1 MAKRQDKKAL
11 RVRDIFD
18 NVNTGNR
25 QQWEFINQ
33 KGFDFANDNQLSSD
47 DKEML
52 EEQGMP
58 TFTINRIIPVVE
70 MLNYYATANNPR
82 WQAIGTEGSDSD
94 VAAVFSDMADY
105 VWYQSSGQSLLSN
118 SINDSVSKSIGYL
131 MIDINHNA
139 DQGMGEVVIKQPDP
153 FDIYVDPKS
162 RDLLFKD
169 AAYILMRKVLPR
181 THLMKEYP
189 EAKRKIKNAHSYD
202 NSTYNYTEKVF
213 DETQKDFSPKDILD
227 ESTTDMLDEQD
238 TGKVDLIEYYELF
251 EKEQQLFVNV
261 FYKIPPDP
269 SIVEEIKQK
278 VAAQISQMQKEQQ
291 VALKEK
297 ELELAQM
304 VQSNQ
309 ILPERMQLELE
320 KFQAQMQEQLKVSQ
334 MQFENELQK
343 QSSVIENKVITKQE
357 FNILM
362 KDEQFA
368 DLVVDTVEFY
378 DARIKKTCVV
388 GDVCIYEK
396 YLPTKI
402 KDYPLIPFHYKWTGT
417 PYPISAV
424 SPLIGKQ
431 QELNKVHQ
439 LMVHNASLGSS
450 LRWMYEEG
458 SIDVEHWEKYAAAP
472 GALLP
477 LRSGFSAPTP
487 VMPFQLPNAFFG
499 ISGEGKQDME
509 YLAGIYSS
517 MQGDTKQ
524 TKDMPFKGMLA
535 IDEYGTRR
543 VKYWLKHSVEPALK
557 QVGNL
562 VKQYTQ
568 SVYTAN
574 KIFRIVQPSAIQ
586 EEKQV
591 EINIPV
597 YNDMGE
603 AIGKY
608 MDYSASKF
616 DVRLIA
622 GSTLPVNRWA
632 YLSELKELMKMGVV
646 DDVAV
651 LAETD
656 IKNKDKIVQ
665 RKSLYAQMK
674 QKMDS
679 MEKQMQDKEGTIE
692 TLERQ
697 LVQAGI
703 KSKVMQGEM
712 EVNRKVADLKAK
724 QEIEYNDTKATQQ
737 QIRDESR
744 KQAVE
749 QKENLDN
756 MLNSLPLIKKERK
769 L

>member
-1 MAKRQDKKAL
+1 MAKKRQDKKAL

-33 KGFDFANDNQLSSD
+33 KGFDFANDNQLSAD
-47 DKEML
+47 DKEVL

-70 MLNYYATANNPR
+70 MLNYYATANSPR
-82 WQAIGTEGSDSD
+82 WQAIGTEGSDTD

-105 VWYQSSGQSLLSN
+105 VWYQSNGQSLLSN
-118 SINDSVSKSIGYL
+118 AINDSVAKSIGYL
-131 MIDINHNA
+131 MVDINPNA

-153 FDIYVDPKS
+153 FDVYVDPKS
-162 RDLLFKD
+162 RSLLFED
-169 AAYILMRKVLPR
+169 AAYIMIRKVLPR

-189 EAKRKIKNAHSYD
+189 ESARKIKNAFSYD
-202 NSTYNYTEKVF
+202 NSSYNFTEKVF
-213 DETQKDFSPKDILD
+213 DETQKDFGPKDILD
-227 ESTTDMLDEQD
+227 ESTTDMLDEED
-238 TGKVDLIEYYELF
+238 TGKADLIEYYELF

-261 FYKIPPDP
+261 FYKVPPDP
-269 SIVEEIKQK
+269 SMMESIKKKVRQK
-278 VAAQISQMQKEQQ
+278 VEQMQKEQM
-291 VALKEK
+291 VAYKEK
-297 ELELAQM
+297 ELELMQMAQAG
-304 VQSNQ
+304 Q
-309 ILPERMQLELE
+309 ILPERMKLELE
-320 KFQAQMQEQLKVSQ
+320 KMQQQQQEQVEMAE
-334 MQFENELQK
+334 MQFANELQK
-343 QSSVIENKVITKQE
+343 QASVIDNKVISKQE
-357 FNILM
+357 YNILA
-362 KDEQFA
+362 KDKEFTE
-368 DLVVDTVEFY
+368 LIVDTIEFY
-378 DARIKKTCVV
+378 DSRIKKTCVV

-396 YLPTKI
+396 YLPSKI

-477 LRSGFSAPTP
+477 LRSGFNAPTP

-543 VKYWLKHSVEPALK
+543 VKYWLKHAVEPALK
-557 QVGNL
+557 QTGEL
-562 VKQYTQ
+562 VRQYTQ

-608 MDYSASKF
+608 MDYASAKF

-632 YLSELKELMKMGVV
+632 YLAELKELMKMGVV

-651 LAETD
+651 LSETD
-656 IKNKDKIVQ
+656 IKNKDKIIK
-665 RKSLYAQMK
+665 RKSLYSQMK
-674 QKMDS
+674 QQIDS
-679 MEKQMQDKEGTIE
+679 MQKQVQDKEGTIE

-703 KSKVMQGEM
+703 KNKTMQGQM
-712 EVNRKVADLKAK
+712 EINRKVAETTAAAK
-724 QEIEYNDTKATQQ
+724 SEYAETKSIQQ
-737 QIRDESR
+737 QIRNES
-744 KQAVE
+744 
-749 QKENLDN
+749 QKEFESQKSKLADLLNNLP
-756 MLNSLPLIKKERK
+756 NSKKE
-769 L
+769 

>member
-33 KGFDFANDNQLSSD
+33 KGFDFANDNQLSAD
-47 DKEML
+47 DKELL

-70 MLNYYATANNPR
+70 MLNYYATANSPR
-82 WQAIGTEGSDSD
+82 WQAIGVEGSDSD
-94 VAAVFSDMADY
+94 VASVFSDMADY
-105 VWYQSSGQSLLSN
+105 VWYQSNGQSLLSN
-118 SINDSVSKSIGYL
+118 AINDCVAKSIGYL
-131 MIDINHNA
+131 LVDVNPNA

-153 FDIYVDPKS
+153 FDVYVDPKS
-162 RDLLFKD
+162 RDLLFTD
-169 AAYILMRKVLPR
+169 AAYIMIRKVLPR

-189 EAKRKIKNAHSYD
+189 DSKSKIKNANSYD
-202 NSTYNYTEKVF
+202 NSSYNYTEKVF
-213 DETQKDFSPKDILD
+213 DETQKDFSAKDILD
-227 ESTTDMLDEQD
+227 ESTTDILDEED
-238 TGKVDLIEYYELF
+238 TGREDLIEYYELF
-251 EKEQQLFVNV
+251 EKEQILYVNM
-261 FYKIPPDP
+261 FYKVPPNP
-269 SIVEEIKQK
+269 EIVQKIKLQVEMRVK
-278 VAAQISQMQKEQQ
+278 EMQAEMQ
-291 VALKEK
+291 VSLKEK
-297 ELELAQM
+297 QLQLAEQVKSGQMLE
-304 VQSNQ
+304 
-309 ILPERMQLELE
+309 ERMDLELE
-320 KFQAQMQEQLKVSQ
+320 KLSKEMVEKIKVAE

-343 QSSVIENKVITKQE
+343 QNSVVENKVISKKE
-357 FNILM
+357 FTVLQ
-362 KDEQFA
+362 KDEQFNS
-368 DLVVDTVEFY
+368 LIVDAVEFY
-378 DARIKKTCVV
+378 DSRIKKTCVV
-388 GDVCIYEK
+388 GDACIYEK
-396 YLPTKI
+396 YLPMKI

-458 SIDVEHWEKYAAAP
+458 SIDTEHWEKYAAAP

-477 LRSGFSAPTP
+477 LRSGFNAPTP

-543 VKYWLKHSVEPALK
+543 VKYWLKHSIEPGLK
-557 QVGNL
+557 QVGEL
-562 VKQYTQ
+562 VRQYTQ
-568 SVYTAN
+568 SIYTAN
-574 KIFRIVQPSAIQ
+574 KVFRIVQPNAIQ
-586 EEKQV
+586 EDKRV
-591 EINIPV
+591 EINMPI
-597 YNDMGE
+597 YNDLGE
-603 AIGKY
+603 AVGKY
-608 MDYSASKF
+608 MDYASSKF

-632 YLSELKELMKMGVV
+632 YLAELKELMKMGVV

-651 LAETD
+651 LSETD
-656 IKNKDKIVQ
+656 IKNKENIIK
-665 RKSLYAQMK
+665 RKSLYSQLK
-674 QKMDS
+674 QQVDS

-703 KSKVMQGEM
+703 KSKVMQGQM
-712 EVNRKVADLKAK
+712 EVNRKSAETKSAMDS
-724 QEIEYNDTKATQQ
+724 EYKETKMYQQKIREDNKKHMENEREKLDT
-737 QIRDESR
+737 I
-744 KQAVE
+744 
-749 QKENLDN
+749 
-756 MLNSLPLIKKERK
+756 LNSLPISNKNK
-769 L
+769 

>member
-33 KGFDFANDNQLSSD
+33 KGFDFANDNQLSAD
-47 DKEML
+47 DKELL

-70 MLNYYATANNPR
+70 MLNYYATANSPR

-94 VAAVFSDMADY
+94 VASVFSDMADY
-105 VWYQSSGQSLLSN
+105 VWYQSNGQSLLSN
-118 SINDSVSKSIGYL
+118 AINDSVSKSIGYL
-131 MIDINHNA
+131 MVDIDPNA

-162 RDLLFKD
+162 RDLLFQD

-189 EAKRKIKNAHSYD
+189 EAKTKIKNANSYD
-202 NSTYNYTEKVF
+202 NSSYNYTEKVF

-227 ESTTDMLDEQD
+227 ESTTDILDEED
-238 TGKVDLIEYYELF
+238 TGREDLIEYYELF
-251 EKEQQLFVNV
+251 EKEQQLFVNM

-269 SIVEEIKQK
+269 SVIEKIKEQ
-278 VAAQISQMQKEQQ
+278 VAVKIKQMQKEQA
-291 VALKEK
+291 VILKEK
-297 ELELAQM
+297 ELELSQM
-304 VQSNQ
+304 VQSQQ
-309 ILPERMQLELE
+309 ILPERAELELE
-320 KFQAQMQEQLKVSQ
+320 KLQAQMQEQAKMAE
-334 MQFENELQK
+334 MQFTNELQK
-343 QSSVIENKVITKQE
+343 QSSIIENRVITKKE
-357 FNILM
+357 YNLLIE
-362 KDEQFA
+362 DEQFA
-368 DLVVDTVEFY
+368 DLVVDTIEFY
-378 DARIKKTCVV
+378 DSRIKKTCVV
-388 GDVCIYEK
+388 GDACIYEK

-458 SIDVEHWEKYAAAP
+458 SIDTEHWEKYAAAP

-477 LRSGFSAPTP
+477 LRSGFNAPTP

-517 MQGDTKQ
+517 MQGDTNQ

-543 VKYWLKHSVEPALK
+543 VKYWLKHSVEPGLK
-557 QVGNL
+557 QVGEL
-562 VKQYTQ
+562 VRQYTQ

-574 KIFRIVQPSAIQ
+574 KIFRIVQPNAIQ

-603 AIGKY
+603 AVGKY
-608 MDYSASKF
+608 MDYASSKF

-632 YLSELKELMKMGVV
+632 YLAELKELMQLGVV

-651 LAETD
+651 LSETD
-656 IKNKDKIVQ
+656 IKNKDKIVK

-674 QKMDS
+674 NQIEG

-697 LVQAGI
+697 LVQSGI
-703 KSKVMQGEM
+703 KNKTMQGEM
-712 EVNRKVADLKAK
+712 EINRKVAETKANYDKEYNETKSLQQQVRDETKRTLENDKSKLADLLNNLPIK
-724 QEIEYNDTKATQQ
+724 QENK
-737 QIRDESR
+737 
-744 KQAVE
+744 
-749 QKENLDN
+749 
-756 MLNSLPLIKKERK
+756 
-769 L
+769 

>member
-1 MAKRQDKKAL
+1 MAKKRQDKRAL

-33 KGFDFANDNQLSSD
+33 KGFDFANDNQLSAD
-47 DKEML
+47 DKELL

-70 MLNYYATANNPR
+70 MLNFYATANKPR
-82 WQAIGTEGSDSD
+82 WQAIGAEGSDSD

-105 VWYQSSGQSLLSN
+105 VWYHSNGQSLLSN
-118 SINDSVSKSIGYL
+118 AINDSVSKSIGYL
-131 MIDINHNA
+131 LVDIDPNA
-139 DQGMGEVVIKQPDP
+139 DQGMGEITIHQPDP
-153 FDIYVDPKS
+153 FDVYIDPKS
-162 RDLLFKD
+162 RSLLFED
-169 AAYILMRKVLPR
+169 AAYMLIRKVLPR
-181 THLMKEYP
+181 THLMKVYP
-189 EAKRKIKNAHSYD
+189 EAKRKIKNAFSFD

-213 DETQKDFSPKDILD
+213 DETQKDFSPKDVLD
-227 ESTTDMLDEQD
+227 ESTTDMIDEED
-238 TGKVDLIEYYELF
+238 TGKQDLIEYYELF
-251 EKEQQLFVNV
+251 EKEKQLYVNM
-261 FYKIPPDP
+261 FYKVPPNP
-269 SIVEEIKQK
+269 SVVKEIKIK
-278 VAAQISQMQKEQQ
+278 VEKQISKMKEEAA
-291 VALKEK
+291 VALMEK
-297 ELELAQM
+297 ELQIAQA
-304 VQSNQ
+304 VQAKQ
-309 ILPERMQLELE
+309 MLPERGELELKKFKEETQE
-320 KFQAQMQEQLKVSQ
+320 KIKMAQMQLQ
-334 MQFENELQK
+334 NELQK
-343 QSSVIENKVITKQE
+343 QSSVIENRVITKE
-357 FNILM
+357 EYKILI
-362 KDEQFA
+362 KDKDFES
-368 DLVVDTVEFY
+368 LVVEAVEFY
-378 DARIKKTCVV
+378 DSRIKKTCVV
-388 GDVCIYEK
+388 GDACIYEK
-396 YLPTKI
+396 YLPSKI

-458 SIDVEHWEKYAAAP
+458 SIDTEHWEKYAAAP

-477 LRSGFSAPTP
+477 LRSGFNAPTP

-543 VKYWLKHSVEPALK
+543 VKYWLKHSVEPALR
-557 QVGNL
+557 QVGEL
-562 VKQYTQ
+562 VRQYTQ

-574 KIFRIVQPSAIQ
+574 KIFRIVQPNAIQ

-597 YNDMGE
+597 YNDLGE
-603 AIGKY
+603 AVGKV
-608 MDYSASKF
+608 MDYASSRF

-632 YLSELKELMKMGVV
+632 YLAELKELMQLGVV

-651 LAETD
+651 LSETD
-656 IKNKDKIVQ
+656 IKNKDKIVK

-674 QKMDS
+674 QKMEG

-703 KSKVMQGEM
+703 RNKTMQGEM
-712 EVNRKVADLKAK
+712 EINRKVSEAKAR
-724 QEIEYNDTKATQQ
+724 QEIEYNETKSTQA
-737 QIRDESR
+737 QIRADGKR
-744 KQAVE
+744 FLE
-749 QKENLDN
+749 QNEEKLSELLKNLPITDKN
-756 MLNSLPLIKKERK
+756 K
-769 L
+769 

>member
-33 KGFDFANDNQLSSD
+33 KGFDFANDNQLSAD
-47 DKEML
+47 DKELL

-70 MLNYYATANNPR
+70 MLNYYATANSPR

-94 VAAVFSDMADY
+94 VASVFSDMADY
-105 VWYQSSGQSLLSN
+105 VWYQSNGQSLLSN
-118 SINDSVSKSIGYL
+118 AINDSVSKSIGYL
-131 MIDINHNA
+131 MVDIDPNA

-162 RDLLFKD
+162 RDLLFTD

-189 EAKRKIKNAHSYD
+189 EAKTKIKNSNSYD
-202 NSTYNYTEKVF
+202 NSSYNYTEKVF
-213 DETQKDFSPKDILD
+213 DETQKDFSAKDILD
-227 ESTTDMLDEQD
+227 ESTTDMLDEED
-238 TGKVDLIEYYELF
+238 TGREDLIEYYELF

-261 FYKIPPDP
+261 FYKVPPDP
-269 SIVEEIKQK
+269 SMMQDIRQK
-278 VAAQISQMQKEQQ
+278 VQQKVNQMQKEQA
-291 VALKEK
+291 VAYKEK
-297 ELELAQM
+297 ELELSQAAE
-304 VQSNQ
+304 SGQ
-309 ILPERMQLELE
+309 ILPERMKLELE
-320 KFQAQMQEQLKVSQ
+320 KLQQQMKEQVEMAQI
-334 MQFENELQK
+334 QFANELQK
-343 QSSVIENKVITKQE
+343 QSSIIESKVITKEE
-357 FNILM
+357 FNVLV
-362 KDEQFA
+362 KDEEFEE
-368 DLVVDTVEFY
+368 LIVDTVEFY

-396 YLPTKI
+396 YLPSKI

-458 SIDVEHWEKYAAAP
+458 SIDTEHWEKYAAAP

-477 LRSGFSAPTP
+477 LRSGFNPPTP

-543 VKYWLKHSVEPALK
+543 VKYWLKHAVEPALK
-557 QVGNL
+557 QVGEL
-562 VKQYTQ
+562 VRQYTQ

-574 KIFRIVQPSAIQ
+574 KIFRIVQPNSIQ

-603 AIGKY
+603 AIGKIMEY
-608 MDYSASKF
+608 ATSRF

-632 YLSELKELMKMGVV
+632 YLAELKELMKMGVV

-656 IKNKDKIVQ
+656 IKNKDKIVK
-665 RKSLYAQMK
+665 RKSLYAQLN
-674 QKMDS
+674 QKMEQL
-679 MEKQMQDKEGTIE
+679 EKQMQDKEGTIE

-703 KSKVMQGEM
+703 KSKVMEGEM
-712 EVNRKVADLKAK
+712 EVNRKVA
-724 QEIEYNDTKATQQ
+724 ETKAATENQYAETKLFQQ
-737 QIRDESR
+737 QIRNES
-744 KQAVE
+744 K
-749 QKENLDN
+749 KSLENEKGR
-756 MLNSLPLIKKERK
+756 LNDFLKTLPLREKKK
-769 L
+769 

>member
-1 MAKRQDKKAL
+1 MAKKKQDKRAL

-33 KGFDFANDNQLSSD
+33 KGFDFANDNQLSAD

-70 MLNYYATANNPR
+70 MLNYYATANSPR

-105 VWYQSSGQSLLSN
+105 VWYQSNGQSLLSN
-118 SINDSVSKSIGYL
+118 AINDSVAKSIGYL
-131 MIDINHNA
+131 MVDINPNA

-153 FDIYVDPKS
+153 FDVYIDPKS
-162 RDLLFKD
+162 RSLLFED
-169 AAYILMRKVLPR
+169 AAYMMIRKVLPR

-189 EAKRKIKNAHSYD
+189 DSANKIKKAFSYD

-213 DETQKDFSPKDILD
+213 DETQKDFSAKDVLD

-251 EKEQQLFVNV
+251 EKEQQLFVNM
-261 FYKIPPDP
+261 FYKVPPDP
-269 SIVEEIKQK
+269 SVLETIKQQVK
-278 VAAQISQMQKEQQ
+278 VKIEQMQKEQM
-291 VALKEK
+291 VAYKEK
-297 ELELAQM
+297 ELELVQM
-304 VQSNQ
+304 VEAKQ

-320 KFQAQMQEQLKVSQ
+320 KLQAQMKEQIKMTE
-334 MQFENELQK
+334 MQFTNELQK
-343 QSSVIENKVITKQE
+343 QNSVIENKVITKE
-357 FNILM
+357 EYNILLE
-362 KDEQFA
+362 DEDFA
-368 DLVVDTVEFY
+368 DLVVDSIEFY
-378 DARIKKTCVV
+378 DSRIKKTCVV

-396 YLPTKI
+396 YLPSKI

-458 SIDVEHWEKYAAAP
+458 SIDVEHWEKYASAP

-477 LRSGFSAPTP
+477 LRSGFNAPTP

-562 VKQYTQ
+562 VRQYTQ

-608 MDYSASKF
+608 MDYSAAKF

-632 YLSELKELMKMGVV
+632 YLAELKELLKLGVV

-651 LAETD
+651 LSETD
-656 IKNKDKIVQ
+656 VKNKDKIVK
-665 RKSLYAQMK
+665 RKSLYSQMK
-674 QKMDS
+674 QQIDS
-679 MEKQMQDKEGTIE
+679 MQKQMQDKEGTIE

-703 KSKVMQGEM
+703 RNKTMQGSM
-712 EVNRKVADLKAK
+712 EINKKVAETKANYDK
-724 QEIEYNDTKATQQ
+724 EYNETKTLQQ
-737 QIRDESR
+737 QIRQDSKKEFENNKTRLDE
-744 KQAVE
+744 
-749 QKENLDN
+749 L
-756 MLNSLPLIKKERK
+756 LNSLPIREKNK
-769 L
+769 

>member
-1 MAKRQDKKAL
+1 MAKRQDKRAL

-189 EAKRKIKNAHSYD
+189 EAARKIKNANSFD

-458 SIDVEHWEKYAAAP
+458 SIDTEHWEKYASAP

-477 LRSGFSAPTP
+477 LRSGFNAPTP

-557 QVGNL
+557 QVGEL
-562 VKQYTQ
+562 VRQYTQ

-574 KIFRIVQPSAIQ
+574 KVFRIVQPNAIQ
-586 EEKQV
+586 EDKQV

-608 MDYSASKF
+608 MDYSSAKF
-616 DVRLIA
+616 DVRLVA

-632 YLSELKELMKMGVV
+632 YLAELKELMQLGVV

-651 LAETD
+651 LSETD
-656 IKNKDKIVQ
+656 IKNKDKIVK

-674 QKMDS
+674 QKIDG

-703 KSKVMQGEM
+703 KNKTMQGEM
-712 EVNRKVADLKAK
+712 EINRKVAETKANYDK
-724 QEIEYNDTKATQQ
+724 EYNETKSLQNQIRQDSKKTLEGEKSKLQEILNNLP
-737 QIRDESR
+737 IRQEG
-744 KQAVE
+744 E
-749 QKENLDN
+749 
-756 MLNSLPLIKKERK
+756 
-769 L
+769 

>member
-1 MAKRQDKKAL
+1 MAKKRQDKKAL

-33 KGFDFANDNQLSSD
+33 KGFDFANDNQLSAD
-47 DKEML
+47 DKELL

-70 MLNYYATANNPR
+70 MLNFYATANQPR
-82 WQAIGTEGSDSD
+82 WQAIGAEGSDTD

-105 VWYQSSGQSLLSN
+105 VWYHSNGQSLLSN
-118 SINDSVSKSIGYL
+118 AVNDAVSKSIGYL
-131 MIDINHNA
+131 MVDIDHNA
-139 DQGMGEVVIKQPDP
+139 DQGMGEITIQQPDP
-153 FDIYVDPKS
+153 FDVYVDPKS
-162 RDLLFKD
+162 RDLLFED
-169 AAYILMRKVLPR
+169 AAYMLIRKVLPR
-181 THLMKEYP
+181 THLMKVYP
-189 EAKRKIKNAHSYD
+189 ESKRKINNANSFD
-202 NSTYNYTEKVF
+202 NSSYNYTEKVF
-213 DETQKDFSPKDILD
+213 DETQKDFSRKDVLD
-227 ESTTDMLDEQD
+227 ESTTDMIDEED
-238 TGKVDLIEYYELF
+238 TGREDLIEYYELF
-251 EKEQQLFVNV
+251 EKEKQLYVNM
-261 FYKIPPDP
+261 FYKIPPDTEVMENIK
-269 SIVEEIKQK
+269 STVE
-278 VAAQISQMQKEQQ
+278 KEVQRLKNEFQ
-291 VALKEK
+291 VQLKEK
-297 ELELAQM
+297 QLQFAQM
-304 VQSNQ
+304 VQSKQ
-309 ILPERMQLELE
+309 MLPERAELE
-320 KFQAQMQEQLKVSQ
+320 INKFKQEMQKQIQMNQLKLA
-334 MQFENELQK
+334 EELQK
-343 QSSVIENKVITKQE
+343 QSSITENRVITKE
-357 FNILM
+357 EYNILI
-362 KDEQFA
+362 KDKEFA
-368 DLVVDTVEFY
+368 ALVIETIEFY
-378 DARIKKTCVV
+378 DSRIKKTCVV
-388 GDVCIYEK
+388 GDTCIYEK
-396 YLPTKI
+396 YLPSKI

-477 LRSGFSAPTP
+477 LRSGFNAPTP

-557 QVGNL
+557 QVGEL

-574 KIFRIVQPSAIQ
+574 KVFRIVQPSAIQ
-586 EEKQV
+586 EDKRV

-597 YNDMGE
+597 YNDMGK
-603 AIGKY
+603 AIGKM
-608 MDYSASKF
+608 MDYETARF

-632 YLSELKELMKMGVV
+632 YLAELKELMKLGVV

-651 LAETD
+651 LSETD
-656 IKNKDKIVQ
+656 IKNKDKIVK
-665 RKSLYAQMK
+665 RKSLYAQLSGK
-674 QKMDS
+674 LKE
-679 MEKQMQDKEGTIE
+679 MEKTMQDKEGTIE

-712 EVNRKVADLKAK
+712 EVNRKVAETKAAT
-724 QEIEYNDTKATQQ
+724 ENEYNETKHAQQ
-737 QIRDESR
+737 QIREDG
-744 KQAVE
+744 K
-749 QKENLDN
+749 KILDN
-756 MLNSLPLIKKERK
+756 EKARLTNFLNTLPVKEK
-769 L
+769 NK

>member
-1 MAKRQDKKAL
+1 MAKRQDKRAL

-458 SIDVEHWEKYAAAP
+458 SIDVEHWERYASAP

-477 LRSGFSAPTP
+477 LRSGFNAPTP

-557 QVGNL
+557 QVGEL
-562 VKQYTQ
+562 VRQYTQ

-574 KIFRIVQPSAIQ
+574 KVFRIVQPNAIQ
-586 EEKQV
+586 EDKQV

-608 MDYSASKF
+608 MDYSSAKF
-616 DVRLIA
+616 DVRLVA

-632 YLSELKELMKMGVV
+632 YLAELKELMQLGVV

-651 LAETD
+651 LSETD
-656 IKNKDKIVQ
+656 IKNKDKIVK

-674 QKMDS
+674 QKIDG

-703 KSKVMQGEM
+703 KNKTMQGEM
-712 EVNRKVADLKAK
+712 EINRKVAETKANYDK
-724 QEIEYNDTKATQQ
+724 EYNETKSLQNQIRQDSKKTLEGEKSKLQEILNNLP
-737 QIRDESR
+737 IRQEG
-744 KQAVE
+744 E
-749 QKENLDN
+749 
-756 MLNSLPLIKKERK
+756 
-769 L
+769 

>member
-33 KGFDFANDNQLSSD
+33 KGFDFANDNQLSAD
-47 DKEML
+47 DKELL

-70 MLNYYATANNPR
+70 MLNYYATANSPR

-94 VAAVFSDMADY
+94 VASVFSDMADY
-105 VWYQSSGQSLLSN
+105 VWYQSNGQSLLSN
-118 SINDSVSKSIGYL
+118 AINDSVSKSIGYL
-131 MIDINHNA
+131 MVDIDPNA

-162 RDLLFKD
+162 RDLLFTD

-189 EAKRKIKNAHSYD
+189 EAKTKIKNSNSYD
-202 NSTYNYTEKVF
+202 NSSYNYTEKVF
-213 DETQKDFSPKDILD
+213 DETQKDFSAKDILD
-227 ESTTDMLDEQD
+227 ESTTDMLDEED
-238 TGKVDLIEYYELF
+238 TGREDLIEYYELF

-261 FYKIPPDP
+261 FYKVPPDP
-269 SIVEEIKQK
+269 SMMQDIRQK
-278 VAAQISQMQKEQQ
+278 VQQKVNQMQKEQA
-291 VALKEK
+291 VAYKEK
-297 ELELAQM
+297 ELELSQAAE
-304 VQSNQ
+304 SGQ
-309 ILPERMQLELE
+309 ILPERMKLELE
-320 KFQAQMQEQLKVSQ
+320 KLQQQMKEQVEMAQI
-334 MQFENELQK
+334 QFANELQK
-343 QSSVIENKVITKQE
+343 QSSIIESKVITKEE
-357 FNILM
+357 FNVLV
-362 KDEQFA
+362 KDEEFEE
-368 DLVVDTVEFY
+368 LIVDTVEFY

-396 YLPTKI
+396 YLPSKI

-458 SIDVEHWEKYAAAP
+458 SIDTEHWEKYAAAP

-477 LRSGFSAPTP
+477 LRSGFNAPTP

-557 QVGNL
+557 QV
-562 VKQYTQ
+562 
-568 SVYTAN
+568 
-574 KIFRIVQPSAIQ
+574 
-586 EEKQV
+586 

-608 MDYSASKF
+608 MDYASSKF

-632 YLSELKELMKMGVV
+632 YLAELKELMQLGVV

-651 LAETD
+651 LSETD
-656 IKNKDKIVQ
+656 IKNKDKIVK

-674 QKMDS
+674 NQIEG

-703 KSKVMQGEM
+703 KNKTMQGQM
-712 EVNRKVADLKAK
+712 EVSRKVA
-724 QEIEYNDTKATQQ
+724 ETKAAAENEFKETKTLQQ
-737 QIRDESR
+737 QIRTES
-744 KQAVE
+744 
-749 QKENLDN
+749 QKHLEENKSKLSDL
-756 MLNSLPLIKKERK
+756 LNNLPVNQENK
-769 L
+769 

>member
-1 MAKRQDKKAL
+1 MAKKRQDKKAL
-11 RVRDIFD
+11 RCRDIFD
-18 NVNTGNR
+18 NVNTGHR
-25 QQWEFINQ
+25 QQWEFVNQ
-33 KGFDFANDNQLSSD
+33 KGFDFANDNQLSAD
-47 DKEML
+47 DKEIL

-70 MLNYYATANNPR
+70 MLNFYATANSPR
-82 WQAIGTEGSDSD
+82 WQAIGVEGSDAD

-105 VWYQSSGQSLLSN
+105 VWYQSNGQSLLSN
-118 SINDSVSKSIGYL
+118 AVNDCVTKSLGFL
-131 MIDINHNA
+131 LVDVDPNA

-153 FDIYVDPKS
+153 FDVYVDPKS
-162 RDLLFKD
+162 RSLLFDD
-169 AAYILMRKVLPR
+169 AAYIMIRKVLPR
-181 THLMKEYP
+181 LHLMSEYP
-189 EAKRKIKNAHSYD
+189 DAKRKIKNANSYD
-202 NSTYNYTEKVF
+202 NSTYNHTEKVF
-213 DETQKDFSPKDILD
+213 DETQKDFTAKDILD
-227 ESTTDMLDEQD
+227 ESTTDILDMED
-238 TGKVDLIEYYELF
+238 TGREDLIEYYELF
-251 EKEQQLFVNV
+251 EKEQMLYVNM
-261 FYKIPPDP
+261 FYKVPLNPQ
-269 SIVEEIKQK
+269 VIKKIKSQVQIK
-278 VAAQISQMQKEQQ
+278 VQELSNELKVSFKEKQLQLAQQ
-291 VALKEK
+291 V
-297 ELELAQM
+297 
-304 VQSNQ
+304 QSGQ
-309 ILPERMQLELE
+309 ILPERMQIELD
-320 KFQAQMQEQLKVSQ
+320 KFNKKMVEDIKVAE

-343 QSSVIENKVITKQE
+343 QNSVVENKVISKE
-357 FNILM
+357 EYNILIKDKDM
-362 KDEQFA
+362 KS
-368 DLVVDTVEFY
+368 LIVDTIEFY
-378 DARIKKTCVV
+378 DSRIKKTCVV

-396 YLPTKI
+396 YLPMNI

-477 LRSGFSAPTP
+477 LRSGFNKPTP

-517 MQGDTKQ
+517 MMGDTRQ

-543 VKYWLKHSVEPALK
+543 VKYWLKHAVEPALK

-568 SVYTAN
+568 SIYTAN
-574 KIFRIVQPSAIQ
+574 KVFRIVQPNAIQ
-586 EEKQV
+586 EEKRV
-591 EINIPV
+591 EINMPI
-597 YNDMGE
+597 YNDLGE
-603 AIGKY
+603 AVGKF
-608 MDYSASKF
+608 MDYSSSKF

-632 YLSELKELMKMGVV
+632 YLAELKELMRMGVV

-656 IKNKDKIVQ
+656 IKNKDKIIK
-665 RKSLYAQMK
+665 RKSLYSQMK
-674 QKMDS
+674 SQLDNMK
-679 MEKQMQDKEGTIE
+679 KQVQDKEGTIE
-692 TLERQ
+692 TLQRQ

-703 KSKVMQGEM
+703 KGKVMQGQM
-712 EVNRKVADLKAK
+712 EVNRKTAEAKAI
-724 QEIEYNDTKATQQ
+724 QDIESKETKMYQAA
-737 QIRDESR
+737 IRKDSEKYLES
-744 KQAVE
+744 E
-749 QKENLDN
+749 
-756 MLNSLPLIKKERK
+756 KERLQNLLNNLPSNEK
-769 L
+769 SK

>member
-33 KGFDFANDNQLSSD
+33 KGFDFANDNQLSAD

-70 MLNYYATANNPR
+70 MLNYYATANSPR
-82 WQAIGTEGSDSD
+82 WQAIGAEGSDSD

-105 VWYQSSGQSLLSN
+105 VWYQSNGQSLLSN
-118 SINDSVSKSIGYL
+118 AINDCVAKSIGYL
-131 MIDINHNA
+131 LVDVNPDA

-153 FDIYVDPKS
+153 FDVYVDPKS
-162 RDLLFKD
+162 RSLLFDD
-169 AAYILMRKVLPR
+169 AAYIMIRKVLPR
-181 THLMKEYP
+181 THLMNEYP
-189 EAKRKIKNAHSYD
+189 DAKRKIKNADSYD

-213 DETQKDFSPKDILD
+213 DETQKDFSAKDILE
-227 ESTTDMLDEQD
+227 ESTTDILNEEDS
-238 TGKVDLIEYYELF
+238 GKADLIEYYELF
-251 EKEQQLFVNV
+251 EKEQTLYVNM
-261 FYKIPPDP
+261 FYKVPPNP
-269 SIVEEIKQK
+269 AIVQKIKKQVQLQVQDMQAELS
-278 VAAQISQMQKEQQ
+278 VAF
-291 VALKEK
+291 KEK
-297 ELELAQM
+297 ELLLAQQ
-304 VQSNQ
+304 VQAGQ
-309 ILPERMQLELE
+309 ILPERMELELDKETKAMAE
-320 KFQAQMQEQLKVSQ
+320 KIKVAE

-343 QSSVIENKVITKQE
+343 QNSIIENKIVTKNE
-357 FNILM
+357 FDVLL
-362 KDEQFA
+362 KDEQFSS
-368 DLVVDTVEFY
+368 LIVDSVKFY
-378 DARIKKTCVV
+378 DSRIKKTCVV

-396 YLPTKI
+396 YLPMNI

-535 IDEYGTRR
+535 IDEYGTIR
-543 VKYWLKHSVEPALK
+543 VKYWLKHSIEPGLK
-557 QVGNL
+557 QVGEL

-574 KIFRIVQPSAIQ
+574 KVFRIVQPSAIQ
-586 EEKQV
+586 EEKRV
-591 EINIPV
+591 EINMPV

-603 AIGKY
+603 AIGKF
-608 MDYSASKF
+608 MDYGAAKF

-632 YLSELKELMKMGVV
+632 YLAELKELMKMGVV

-651 LAETD
+651 LSETD
-656 IKNKDKIVQ
+656 IKNKDKIIK
-665 RKSLYAQMK
+665 RKSLYSQMK
-674 QKMDS
+674 SQLDS
-679 MEKQMQDKEGTIE
+679 MKKQVQDKEGTIE

-703 KSKVMQGEM
+703 KGKVMQGQM
-712 EVNRKVADLKAK
+712 EV
-724 QEIEYNDTKATQQ
+724 
-737 QIRDESR
+737 SR
-744 KQAVE
+744 KTAEAKALQDMEAKE
-749 QKENLDN
+749 TKMFQQKIREDNKKHAESQQERMTEILNNLP
-756 MLNSLPLIKKERK
+756 NSNKGE
-769 L
+769 

>member
-33 KGFDFANDNQLSSD
+33 KGFDFANDNQLSAD
-47 DKEML
+47 DKELL

-70 MLNYYATANNPR
+70 MLNYYATANSPR

-94 VAAVFSDMADY
+94 VASVFSDMADY
-105 VWYQSSGQSLLSN
+105 VWYQSNGQSLLSN
-118 SINDSVSKSIGYL
+118 AINDSVSKSIGYL
-131 MIDINHNA
+131 MVDIDPNA

-162 RDLLFKD
+162 RDLLFTD

-189 EAKRKIKNAHSYD
+189 EAKAKIKNSNSYD
-202 NSTYNYTEKVF
+202 NSSYNYTEKVF
-213 DETQKDFSPKDILD
+213 DETQKDFSAKDILD
-227 ESTTDMLDEQD
+227 ESTTDMLDEED
-238 TGKVDLIEYYELF
+238 TGREDLIEYYELF

-261 FYKIPPDP
+261 FYKVPPDP
-269 SIVEEIKQK
+269 SMMQDIRQK
-278 VAAQISQMQKEQQ
+278 VQQKVNQMQKEQA
-291 VALKEK
+291 VAYKEK
-297 ELELAQM
+297 ELELSQAAE
-304 VQSNQ
+304 SGQ
-309 ILPERMQLELE
+309 ILPERMKLELE
-320 KFQAQMQEQLKVSQ
+320 KLQQQMKEQVEMAQI
-334 MQFENELQK
+334 QFANELQK
-343 QSSVIENKVITKQE
+343 QSSIIESKVITKEE
-357 FNILM
+357 FNVLV
-362 KDEQFA
+362 KDEEFEE
-368 DLVVDTVEFY
+368 LIVDTVEFY

-396 YLPTKI
+396 YLPSKI

-458 SIDVEHWEKYAAAP
+458 SIDTEHWEKYAAAP

-477 LRSGFSAPTP
+477 LRSGFNAPTP

-517 MQGDTKQ
+517 MQGDTNQ

-557 QVGNL
+557 QVGEL
-562 VKQYTQ
+562 VRQYTQ

-608 MDYSASKF
+608 MDYASSKF

-632 YLSELKELMKMGVV
+632 YLAELKELMQLGVV

-651 LAETD
+651 LSETD
-656 IKNKDKIVQ
+656 IKNKDKIVK

-674 QKMDS
+674 NQIEG

-703 KSKVMQGEM
+703 KNKTMQGQM
-712 EVNRKVADLKAK
+712 EVSRKVA
-724 QEIEYNDTKATQQ
+724 ETKAAAENEFKETKTLQQ
-737 QIRDESR
+737 QIRTES
-744 KQAVE
+744 
-749 QKENLDN
+749 QKHLEENKSKLSDL
-756 MLNSLPLIKKERK
+756 LNNLPVNQENK
-769 L
+769 